1 MLFFSAGS
9 LGARH
14 SIPERIFLRG
24 SFGFCM
30 PGSYAVYVR
39 AAGLQLQIPLPSVL
53 QERFPGSVVEFRE
66 ILLRKDSVI
75 EKAEYRQSIAG
86 AVQTVILTTY
96 IFVECLYALI
106 YFQIFLMA
114 GLRFFILQESF
125 EFRQK
130 GTAFRKLK
138 NRGTACCFRKESVF
152 LSCAKYRKHNFVSSG
167 YCWETVSGV
176 FIPSYGNTENS
187 LQRHFSS
194 TRTGRCVRSRQL
206 SSKHK
211 KFRREQRNASAYR
224 YIVNFHL

>member
-86 AVQTVILTTY
+86 AVQTVILTNVCMLLY
-96 IFVECLYALI
+96 ISK
-106 YFQIFLMA
+106 YFSWQD
-114 GLRFFILQESF
+114 
-125 EFRQK
+125 
-130 GTAFRKLK
+130 
-138 NRGTACCFRKESVF
+138 
-152 LSCAKYRKHNFVSSG
+152 CA
-167 YCWETVSGV
+167 
-176 FIPSYGNTENS
+176 
-187 LQRHFSS
+187 FSS
-194 TRTGRCVRSRQL
+194 CRSRLSFARKVQHSRSKARLMSVRAIFFWLLSNSTIQL
-206 SSKHK
+206 TEIMF
-211 KFRREQRNASAYR
+211 FRTPK
-224 YIVNFHL
+224 

>member
-1 MLFFSAGS
+1 MEFSSLTRSKIDIFSQKQLCDAIFSAGS

-114 GLRFFILQESF
+114 GLRFS
-125 EFRQK
+125 
-130 GTAFRKLK
+130 
-138 NRGTACCFRKESVF
+138 
-152 LSCAKYRKHNFVSSG
+152 SC
-167 YCWETVSGV
+167 
-176 FIPSYGNTENS
+176 
-187 LQRHFSS
+187 
-194 TRTGRCVRSRQL
+194 RSRLSFARKVQHSRSKARLMSVRAIFFWLLSNSTIQL
-206 SSKHK
+206 TEIMF
-211 KFRREQRNASAYR
+211 FRTPK
-224 YIVNFHL
+224 

>member
-130 GTAFRKLK
+130 GTAFTLQGPAYECSGRSEE
-138 NRGTACCFRKESVF
+138 RRVGKE
-152 LSCAKYRKHNFVSSG
+152 C
-167 YCWETVSGV
+167 
-176 FIPSYGNTENS
+176 
-187 LQRHFSS
+187 
-194 TRTGRCVRSRQL
+194 RSRW
-206 SSKHK
+206 SPYH
-211 KFRREQRNASAYR
+211 
-224 YIVNFHL
+224 

>member
-1 MLFFSAGS
+1 MLLFSAGS

-130 GTAFRKLK
+130 GTAFTLQGPAYECSGNFLLAFIQFYHTAYGDYVFQDSKIIIFGLLK
-138 NRGTACCFRKESVF
+138 YTNR
-152 LSCAKYRKHNFVSSG
+152 
-167 YCWETVSGV
+167 
-176 FIPSYGNTENS
+176 I
-187 LQRHFSS
+187 
-194 TRTGRCVRSRQL
+194 
-206 SSKHK
+206 
-211 KFRREQRNASAYR
+211 SAR
-224 YIVNFHL
+224 GKNC

>member
-53 QERFPGSVVEFRE
+53 QERFPGSVVE
-66 ILLRKDSVI
+66 
-75 EKAEYRQSIAG
+75 KAEYRQSIAG

-130 GTAFRKLK
+130 GTAFTLQGPAYECSGNFLLAFIQFYHTAFGDYVFQDSKIIIFGLLK
-138 NRGTACCFRKESVF
+138 YTNR
-152 LSCAKYRKHNFVSSG
+152 
-167 YCWETVSGV
+167 
-176 FIPSYGNTENS
+176 I
-187 LQRHFSS
+187 
-194 TRTGRCVRSRQL
+194 
-206 SSKHK
+206 
-211 KFRREQRNASAYR
+211 SAR
-224 YIVNFHL
+224 GKNC

>member
-96 IFVECLYALI
+96 IFVECLYAL
-106 YFQIFLMA
+106 
-114 GLRFFILQESF
+114 
-125 EFRQK
+125 
-130 GTAFRKLK
+130 
-138 NRGTACCFRKESVF
+138 
-152 LSCAKYRKHNFVSSG
+152 H
-167 YCWETVSGV
+167 YCPVKV
-176 FIPSYGNTENS
+176 D
-187 LQRHFSS
+187 
-194 TRTGRCVRSRQL
+194 
-206 SSKHK
+206 K
-211 KFRREQRNASAYR
+211 
-224 YIVNFHL
+224 

>member
-9 LGARH
+9 LGARY

-130 GTAFRKLK
+130 GTAFTLQGPAYECSGNFLLAFIQFYHTAFGDYPLVELK
-138 NRGTACCFRKESVF
+138 
-152 LSCAKYRKHNFVSSG
+152 
-167 YCWETVSGV
+167 
-176 FIPSYGNTENS
+176 
-187 LQRHFSS
+187 
-194 TRTGRCVRSRQL
+194 
-206 SSKHK
+206 
-211 KFRREQRNASAYR
+211 
-224 YIVNFHL
+224 

>member
-86 AVQTVILTTY
+86 AVQTVIL
-96 IFVECLYALI
+96 IFPFSQTAS
-106 YFQIFLMA
+106 A
-114 GLRFFILQESF
+114 LRFHIMPFQQFIK
-125 EFRQK
+125 R
-130 GTAFRKLK
+130 
-138 NRGTACCFRKESVF
+138 
-152 LSCAKYRKHNFVSSG
+152 
-167 YCWETVSGV
+167 
-176 FIPSYGNTENS
+176 
-187 LQRHFSS
+187 
-194 TRTGRCVRSRQL
+194 
-206 SSKHK
+206 
-211 KFRREQRNASAYR
+211 
-224 YIVNFHL
+224 

>member
-130 GTAFRKLK
+130 GTAFTLQGPAYECSGQFSFGFYPILPYSLRRLCFSGLQNNYFRSIKIYKPNIGPREKLLK
-138 NRGTACCFRKESVF
+138 RA
-152 LSCAKYRKHNFVSSG
+152 A
-167 YCWETVSGV
+167 
-176 FIPSYGNTENS
+176 I
-187 LQRHFSS
+187 
-194 TRTGRCVRSRQL
+194 
-206 SSKHK
+206 
-211 KFRREQRNASAYR
+211 
-224 YIVNFHL
+224 

>member
-96 IFVECLYALI
+96 IFVECRKDYSTLI
-106 YFQIFLMA
+106 STPCLSGVNWWQCVIPNIQPYMSRLM
-114 GLRFFILQESF
+114 LE
-125 EFRQK
+125 
-130 GTAFRKLK
+130 
-138 NRGTACCFRKESVF
+138 
-152 LSCAKYRKHNFVSSG
+152 FVSSTKI
-167 YCWETVSGV
+167 YRVVQYKTLIVRFLCLFSLSDKSERSIELITRYMDDKSPRKNVV
-176 FIPSYGNTENS
+176 FEG
-187 LQRHFSS
+187 F
-194 TRTGRCVRSRQL
+194 
-206 SSKHK
+206 
-211 KFRREQRNASAYR
+211 
-224 YIVNFHL
+224 

>member
-106 YFQIFLMA
+106 YAEFN
-114 GLRFFILQESF
+114 LQM
-125 EFRQK
+125 QQ
-130 GTAFRKLK
+130 
-138 NRGTACCFRKESVF
+138 
-152 LSCAKYRKHNFVSSG
+152 
-167 YCWETVSGV
+167 
-176 FIPSYGNTENS
+176 NS
-187 LQRHFSS
+187 D
-194 TRTGRCVRSRQL
+194 
-206 SSKHK
+206 
-211 KFRREQRNASAYR
+211 
-224 YIVNFHL
+224 

>member
-1 MLFFSAGS
+1 
-9 LGARH
+9 
-14 SIPERIFLRG
+14 
-24 SFGFCM
+24 M

-130 GTAFRKLK
+130 GTAFTLQGRLMSVRAIFFWLLS
-138 NRGTACCFRKESVF
+138 NSTIQLTEIMFFRTPK
-152 LSCAKYRKHNFVSSG
+152 
-167 YCWETVSGV
+167 
-176 FIPSYGNTENS
+176 
-187 LQRHFSS
+187 
-194 TRTGRCVRSRQL
+194 
-206 SSKHK
+206 
-211 KFRREQRNASAYR
+211 
-224 YIVNFHL
+224 